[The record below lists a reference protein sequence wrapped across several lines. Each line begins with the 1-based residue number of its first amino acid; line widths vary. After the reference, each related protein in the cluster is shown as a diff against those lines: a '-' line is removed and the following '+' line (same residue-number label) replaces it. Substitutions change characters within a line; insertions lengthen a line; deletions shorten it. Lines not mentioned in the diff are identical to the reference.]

1 MLAVALT
8 PTRALCI
15 ARRVIR
21 WKTGLSGAVATGA
34 GLTHIWLPHHLSSS
48 YPLNKYLS
56 PCLTGCPGVF
66 VSPQAGP
73 WAPCSTLPFT
83 RPSSFLIH
91 LLVEEAEIS
100 PLQVGKLRLR
110 SEIMCPAP
118 TMPPPAVGLTS
129 HPGAQGRGPRTSAWR
144 GSQPLQPR
152 TLLAPCPFLPLLVFL
167 SETWWGVTLSL
178 LY

>member
-1 MLAVALT
+1 MENGAEWSCGHGSRAHSHLVA
-8 PTRALCI
+8 
-15 ARRVIR
+15 
-21 WKTGLSGAVATGA
+21 
-34 GLTHIWLPHHLSSS
+34 SSS
-48 YPLNKYLS
+48 LIVLS
-56 PCLTGCPGVF
+56 TQQIFIPMPDRLPWGFRVPPGR
-66 VSPQAGP
+66 
-73 WAPCSTLPFT
+73 TLGTMFH
-83 RPSSFLIH
+83 PSLQKAKLIH

-152 TLLAPCPFLPLLVFL
+152 TLLAPCPFPPLLVFL